1 MDFPG
6 GSVLRNLHANAKDT
20 GNVGSISGCR
30 RSPGVENGN
39 FSILALKIPW
49 TEKPVW
55 LVFGASKTGTR
66 LSTYTHYIQR
76 PVPGLGLENQF
87 PYTVNRT
94 LSGPNAWREVSK
106 WGIPWP
112 SNGQDSGLPLTCREV
127 QKKRRF
133 KMKMCVLFDLGILLP
148 EMY

>member
-1 MDFPG
+1 MATQS
-6 GSVLRNLHANAKDT
+6 SV
-20 GNVGSISGCR
+20 
-30 RSPGVENGN
+30 
-39 FSILALKIPW
+39 LALKIPW